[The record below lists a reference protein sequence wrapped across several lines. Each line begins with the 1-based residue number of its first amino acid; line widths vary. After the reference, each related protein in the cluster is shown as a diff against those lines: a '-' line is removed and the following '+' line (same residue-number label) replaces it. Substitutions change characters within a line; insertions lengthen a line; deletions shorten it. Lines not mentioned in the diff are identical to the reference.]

1 MMRARIG
8 LFLHDGRLTVVALTG
23 QGRLEHFVVEDA
35 EDLGATLA
43 AELLARGLTAR
54 RIRVGLDRR
63 LAVVKAI
70 ELPRAA
76 GGDLAHMIG
85 FDLERHVPFPAED
98 IRFAWTELPSGAEE
112 PHHVLVAAAERRT
125 VEGPLAVLAGAK
137 RRAALL
143 TVACHELPALL
154 SRGLPARRAVWVHR
168 HRGGTDLL
176 FLDGPLLVMSRRPGA
191 ADAEGMARE
200 VERSL
205 PLVRWSGCDAVWLS
219 GDDAEAWGAVL
230 AAILRV
236 PVSVPPYAPVHA
248 PLVAALPA
256 EDSGTALLALAV
268 AAAPRSPALNFLP
281 RAERP
286 WTPSLG
292 QRVTGGM
299 VGVSVALALALAF
312 THTIRT
318 ERYLGRLTQ
327 EIQRLDPNAKVVDG
341 LAAELAR
348 KRRVLSA
355 LESAR
360 DRRIQALPVLR
371 ELTETLPS
379 GAWLQ
384 ALTAD
389 RQGVELTGQADSA
402 STLIPL
408 LEASDRLERVE
419 FTSPVTKTDN
429 KEQFRI
435 RAAWERPAK
444 GPER

>member
-1 MMRARIG
+1 MMSPRIG
-8 LFLHDGRLTVVALTG
+8 LFLDEGRLTVVAITG
-23 QGRLEHFVVEDA
+23 RGRLEHFVVQDA

-43 AELLARGLTAR
+43 AELHARGLSGR

-63 LAVVKAI
+63 LAVVKAL

-76 GGDLAHMIG
+76 GGDLAHMVA

-98 IRFAWTELPSGAEE
+98 IRFAWTELPSGPEG
-112 PHHVLVAAAERRT
+112 PYRVLVAAAERRT
-125 VEGPLAVLAGAK
+125 VEAPLAMLAGAR

-143 TVACHELPALL
+143 AVACHELPALL
-154 SRGLPARRAVWVHR
+154 PHGFAAGRAAWVHR
-168 HRGGTDLL
+168 HRGATDLL
-176 FLDGPLLVMSRRPGA
+176 FLDGPVLVMSRRPAA
-191 ADAEGMARE
+191 ADAEGTARE
-200 VERSL
+200 VQRSL

-219 GDDAEAWGAVL
+219 GDDTEGWGSGL
-230 AAILRV
+230 AAILGV
-236 PVSVPPYAPVHA
+236 PVAAPPYAPSHA

-256 EDSGTALLALAV
+256 EDPGTALLALAV
-268 AAAPRSPALNFLP
+268 AVGPRSPVMNLLP
-281 RAERP
+281 QEHRP
-286 WTPSLG
+286 WAPSRG
-292 QRVTGGM
+292 QRVTAGM
-299 VGVSVALALALAF
+299 LGVTALLALSLAF
-312 THTIRT
+312 THTIKT
-318 ERYLGRLTQ
+318 ERYVGRLAQ
-327 EIQRLDPNAKVVDG
+327 EIHRLDPEAKVVDG

-348 KRRVLSA
+348 KRRLLSA

-371 ELTETLPS
+371 ELTETLPT

-408 LEASDRLERVE
+408 LEASEQLEKVE
-419 FTSPVTKTDN
+419 FTSPVTKAEN

-435 RAAWERPAK
+435 RAGWEVRVK
-444 GPER
+444 GSGR

>member
-1 MMRARIG
+1 MTRARIG

-23 QGRLEHFVVEDA
+23 HGRLDHFVVEDA

-43 AELLARGLTAR
+43 AELQARGLTAR

-70 ELPRAA
+70 ELPRAS
-76 GGDLAHMIG
+76 GGDLAHMVG

-98 IRFAWTELPSGAEE
+98 IRFAWTELPGGAEE

-125 VEGPLAVLAGAK
+125 VEGPLALLAGAR

-143 TVACHELPALL
+143 AVACHELPALL
-154 SRGLPARRAVWVHR
+154 SRGLPARRAIWVHR

-176 FLDGPLLVMSRRPGA
+176 FLDGSLLVMSRRPAA
-191 ADAEGMARE
+191 ADAQEMARE

-205 PLVRWSGCDAVWLS
+205 PLVRWSACEAAWLS
-219 GDDAEAWGAVL
+219 GDDTETWGSAL
-230 AAILRV
+230 ASILRV
-236 PVSVPPYAPVHA
+236 PVSAPPYAPVHA
-248 PLVAALPA
+248 SLVAALPT
-256 EDSGTALLALAV
+256 EDAGTALLALAV

-281 RAERP
+281 TDERP

-292 QRVTGGM
+292 QRVTGAV
-299 VGVSVALALALAF
+299 VGVTVALALALAF
-312 THTIRT
+312 THTIKT

-327 EIQRLDPNAKVVDG
+327 EIRRLDPDAKIVEG

-355 LESAR
+355 LESAQ

-371 ELTETLPS
+371 ELTETLPP

-429 KEQFRI
+429 KEQFRV
-435 RAAWERPAK
+435 RAAWERATK

>member
-8 LFLHDGRLTVVALTG
+8 LFLHDGRLTVIALTG

-176 FLDGPLLVMSRRPGA
+176 FLDGPLLVMSRRPG
-191 ADAEGMARE
+191 
-200 VERSL
+200 S
-205 PLVRWSGCDAVWLS
+205 
-219 GDDAEAWGAVL
+219 
-230 AAILRV
+230 
-236 PVSVPPYAPVHA
+236 
-248 PLVAALPA
+248 
-256 EDSGTALLALAV
+256 
-268 AAAPRSPALNFLP
+268 
-281 RAERP
+281 RAEPAAGPLEWLRC
-286 WTPSLG
+286 
-292 QRVTGGM
+292 
-299 VGVSVALALALAF
+299 GVAV
-312 THTIRT
+312 R
-318 ERYLGRLTQ
+318 
-327 EIQRLDPNAKVVDG
+327 
-341 LAAELAR
+341 
-348 KRRVLSA
+348 
-355 LESAR
+355 
-360 DRRIQALPVLR
+360 
-371 ELTETLPS
+371 
-379 GAWLQ
+379 
-384 ALTAD
+384 
-389 RQGVELTGQADSA
+389 
-402 STLIPL
+402 
-408 LEASDRLERVE
+408 
-419 FTSPVTKTDN
+419 
-429 KEQFRI
+429 
-435 RAAWERPAK
+435 
-444 GPER
+444 